1 MADFGF
7 APQLTASGTIAPNR
21 FVKISGAYQGAQCAA
36 ITDFP
41 IGVTDQ
47 STRAF
52 DNTTDHAL
60 SGDLISLQPS
70 RMVQVTAGAAV
81 AAASRVGSD
90 TTGRAIVAVTSSPIY
105 GTAITAAAA
114 AGEIIWVYYAPT
126 ATFATA

>member
-21 FVKISGAYQGAQCAA
+21 FVKISGPFQGAQCAA

-52 DNTTDHAL
+52 DNTTEHAV
-60 SGDLISLQPS
+60 SGDEISLQPS
-70 RMVQVTAGAAV
+70 RLVQVVCGAAVTAGN
-81 AAASRVGSD
+81 RVGSD
-90 TTGRAIVAVTSSPIY
+90 ASGRAIVAVTTSPIF
-105 GTAITAAAA
+105 GTALTTSAA
-114 AGEIIWVYYAPT
+114 AGEVIWVYYAPT
-126 ATFATA
+126 ATVATA